1 MPYEKKVVP
10 DSPGLVDFAIGL
22 VNPVLI
28 LPEGQVKFLGKFK
41 LQKNCNQC
49 CWSKKFLGY
58 LKYSWAST
66 YLQRLAQMAS
76 CKTIFLCTLWKAT
89 LKNLLETFA
98 MSYKMWQN
106 LYSTSNQMAKNR
118 AASKT
123 LSCKVNALSWWA
135 GVSTA
140 RMVFGSIFLM
150 LIEILSPQPLMKALK
165 VSIRFFF
172 RVNIILHYTLL
183 K

>member
-28 LPEGQVKFLGKFK
+28 LPEGQAKYLGKFK
-41 LQKNCNQC
+41 LQKSCNQC
-49 CWSKKFLGY
+49 CSSKLFLDY

-98 MSYKMWQN
+98 MSYKMLQN

-150 LIEILSPQPLMKALK
+150 LIEIPSPQPLMKALK
-165 VSIRFFF
+165 VSVRFFF